1 MVYAQARRDCHNA
14 PHINIQLG
22 SQPWPMK
29 ADAEA
34 M

>member
-14 PHINIQLG
+14 HINIQLG

-34 M
+34 I